1 MTILELN
8 YEKSWRGGERQTLY
22 NMQGFRDAQQSVE
35 LLCRKDFPLE
45 AEAKKQGFKTYGFNS
60 IFSVLFFLITKGKN
74 YNVLHAQTSHIL
86 TYCVLTKP
94 FHKATIIFS
103 KRVDFVPKGFFTKL
117 KYKYTDHVTVISTAI
132 KTIFN
137 TFGIPQVSV
146 ISDIAVKITLNK
158 TRAEHILSEHH
169 ISTEKKIIGTLAA
182 LVPHKDPLNMIE
194 AIYLVSKQRN
204 DFVFLHFGEG
214 PLMQQIQQKIKD
226 YNLSEVYKIM
236 GFHQHGEDFF
246 SVLDGFVMS
255 SEEEGLGSSVLDAF
269 LYDVP
274 VASTNAGGLKDLLKD
289 QRGEICDIHSP
300 IELAKCIYAMLTHNE
315 KTKVQVQ
322 NAKKYVA
329 QFHSMEYITNQYLA
343 LLK

>member
-1 MTILELN
+1 
-8 YEKSWRGGERQTLY
+8 LY

-35 LLCRKDFPLE
+35 LLCRRNFPLE
-45 AEAKKQGFKTYGFNS
+45 TEAKKQGFKTHGFNS

-117 KYKYTDHVTVISTAI
+117 KYKLTDHVTVISSAI

-146 ISDIAVKITLNK
+146 ISDIAVKTTLDKN
-158 TRAEHILSEHH
+158 RAERILSEYH
-169 ISTEKKIIGTLAA
+169 IPTEKKRIGTLAA
-182 LVPHKDPLNMIE
+182 LVPHKAPLTMVE
-194 AIYLVSKQRN
+194 AIYLVSKQRQ

-214 PLMQQIQQKIKD
+214 PLMQEVKQKIKD

-236 GFHQHGEDFF
+236 GFHQQVEDIF

-269 LYDVP
+269 LYEVP

-289 QRGEICDIHSP
+289 SRGEVCEIHAP
-300 IELAKCIYAMLTHNE
+300 EKLASCIHAMLDNSA
-315 KTKVQVQ
+315 KTQEMIR
-322 NAKKYVA
+322 NAKTYVE
-329 QFHSMEYITNQYLA
+329 QFHSMEYITNQYLV
-343 LLK
+343 LIK

>member
-35 LLCRKDFPLE
+35 LLCRRDFPLE
-45 AEAKKQGFKTYGFNS
+45 VEAKKQDFKTHGFNS

-74 YNVLHAQTSHIL
+74 YDVLHAQTSHIL
-86 TYCVLTKP
+86 TYCILTKP
-94 FHKATIIFS
+94 FHRATIIFS

-117 KYKYTDHVTVISTAI
+117 KYKLTDHVTVISTAI

-146 ISDIAVKITLNK
+146 ISDIAIKTGLNK
-158 TRAEHILSEHH
+158 SRAEHVLSEHH
-169 ISTEKKIIGTLAA
+169 IPIDKKRIGTLAA
-182 LVPHKDPLNMIE
+182 FVPHKDPLNMVE

-214 PLMQQIQQKIKD
+214 PLMQEVQQKIKD
-226 YNLSEVYKIM
+226 YNMSEVYKIM
-236 GFHQHGEDFF
+236 GFHQQAEDFF

-269 LYDVP
+269 LYEVP
-274 VASTNAGGLKDLLKD
+274 VASTNAGGLKDILKD
-289 QRGEICDIHSP
+289 QRGEVCDIRSP
-300 IELAKCIYAMLTHNE
+300 KELAKCIDAMLTHDENS
-315 KTKVQVQ
+315 VLMIQ
-322 NAKKYVA
+322 NAKKYVTHY
-329 QFHSMEYITNQYLA
+329 HSMEYITNKYLS